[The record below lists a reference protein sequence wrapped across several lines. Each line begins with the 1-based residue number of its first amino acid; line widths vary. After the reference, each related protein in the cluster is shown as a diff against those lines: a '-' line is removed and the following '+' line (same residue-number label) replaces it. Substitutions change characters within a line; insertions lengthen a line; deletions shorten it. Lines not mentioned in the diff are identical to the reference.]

1 MRAILLAAGKGTRI
15 SRHFKRPKCTLA
27 IEGVPI
33 IEHTVRI
40 LRRRGI
46 DVSIVLGY
54 GCDYIRDV
62 LKGYDVDYSYNP
74 FYSVT
79 NSLGSLWMGRGGF
92 SGDEDVII
100 GNADV
105 YWEEP
110 LLDRLLEDR
119 RDLVMVV
126 DESRHEVGDYFFY
139 VEDGC
144 IRRYGKELKIDERT
158 HEYVG
163 LAKISARKVPVF
175 TERLEAMVRD
185 EKYDLWWENVLYDY
199 IDEDPVHVVDVS
211 DMFWAEVDY
220 IQDYDRIMEYVRT
233 GDVQSKIDK
242 RFAPH
247 SDRSALRRSTSPPF

>member
-15 SRHFKRPKCTLA
+15 SRHFKRPKCTLE
-27 IEGVPI
+27 IDGVPI

-40 LRRRGI
+40 LKSRGI

-54 GCDYIRDV
+54 GCEFIREV
-62 LKGYDVDYSYNP
+62 LKDYDVDYSYNP

-79 NSLGSLWMGRGGF
+79 NSLGSLWVGRKHLPDG
-92 SGDEDVII
+92 EDVII

-110 LLDRLLEDR
+110 LIDRLLEDR
-119 RDLVMVV
+119 RDMVMVV
-126 DESRHEVGDYFFY
+126 DRSRYEVGDYFFY

-144 IRRYGKELKIDERT
+144 IKRYGKDLKIGERT

-163 LAKISARKVPVF
+163 LAKISACKVSTF
-175 TERLEAMVRD
+175 AERLESMVKA
-185 EKYDLWWENVLYDY
+185 EKYDLWWENVLYEY
-199 IDEDPVHVVDVS
+199 IDEDPVYVVDVS

-220 IQDYDRIMEYVRT
+220 IQDYDRIMEYIRT
-233 GDVQSKIDK
+233 GDVLSKIDK

-247 SDRSALRRSTSPPF
+247 SD